1 MELPRVLFITLD
13 YQVILL
19 SFCFPLAIH
28 ILIMRYMEGRK
39 ILLATSVDS
48 KRLSKTLLSLIVYY
62 IIFFFFFYGVTKVRL
77 QRITKY
83 KYIENAEL

>member
-1 MELPRVLFITLD
+1 MEIQWSYRGCSFITLD

-62 IIFFFFFYGVTKVRL
+62 IIFFLFFLWCHKG
-77 QRITKY
+77 QITENY
-83 KYIENAEL
+83 KI

>member
-1 MELPRVLFITLD
+1 MLFITLD

-62 IIFFFFFYGVTKVRL
+62 IIFFFFFMVSQRSDYREL
-77 QRITKY
+77 QNINT
-83 KYIENAEL
+83 

>member
-1 MELPRVLFITLD
+1 MELPRELFITLD

-62 IIFFFFFYGVTKVRL
+62 IIFFLFFMVSQRSDYREL
-77 QRITKY
+77 QNINT
-83 KYIENAEL
+83 